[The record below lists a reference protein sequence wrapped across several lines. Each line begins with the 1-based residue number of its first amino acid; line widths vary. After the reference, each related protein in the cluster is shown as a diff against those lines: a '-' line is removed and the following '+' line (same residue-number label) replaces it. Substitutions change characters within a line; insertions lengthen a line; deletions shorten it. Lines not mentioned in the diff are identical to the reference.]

1 MSRLCK
7 YGCGKEISWDKSAS
21 VFTNADGSKHDC
33 RTEKLDKPSTM
44 KPFDDFETA
53 IRAIVRDEIAR
64 AKR

>member
-1 MSRLCK
+1 MSKLCK
-7 YGCGKEISWDKSAS
+7 YGCGKEITWDKSVN

-33 RTEKLDKPSTM
+33 RTQKLDQP
-44 KPFDDFETA
+44 KPFDFETA